1 VIASDECD
9 YSVYDMSVSGEVRRI
24 AEVRASTYRQ
34 ALQVARRVLPDG
46 QRESRADG
54 RVICRFGRRKPFM
67 LQR

>member
-1 VIASDECD
+1 MTASDECD

-34 ALQVARRVLPDG
+34 ALQAARQLLPDG
-46 QRESRADG
+46 PGELRADG
-54 RVICRFGRRKPFM
+54 GVICRFGRSKPFM